1 MDELIKFEEE
11 LITLEKQFL
20 KIEEK
25 LVNINEVMNHIYIA
39 DGYLSKLKDFI
50 NNNRFGK

>member
-11 LITLEKQFL
+11 LTTLEEQFF

-25 LVNINEVMNHIYIA
+25 LKNIDKVMNHIYAA
-39 DGYLSKLKDFI
+39 DGYMSKLKDFI

>member
-11 LITLEKQFL
+11 LTTLEKHFL

-25 LVNINEVMNHIYIA
+25 LVSINEVMNHIYSTEW
-39 DGYLSKLKDFI
+39 DLSKLKDYI
-50 NNNRFGK
+50 NNNRFEK